1 MTTTNQKPD
10 PNPKRRG
17 PEPKPP
23 RRPAVVTVEHTFTPP
38 HTFQLRDELA
48 SAIDRYAPQ
57 LPYETRVRIAEGL
70 LIDRLANLAELN
82 RLALAAGAGHE
93 HGAPAAEACRD
104 ISCDGPPLHVHG
116 SMCGHL
122 CACGE
127 GR

>member
-1 MTTTNQKPD
+1 MTTTDQKPE
-10 PNPKRRG
+10 PTSKRRG

-48 SAIDRYAPQ
+48 SAIDRYAPH
-57 LPYETRVRIAEGL
+57 LPHDTRVRIAEGL
-70 LIDRLANLAELN
+70 LIDRLADLMELN
-82 RLALAAGAGHE
+82 RLALAAGPRETH
-93 HGAPAAEACRD
+93 PAEACRD
-104 ISCDGPPLHVHG
+104 GSCDGPLIHVHG
-116 SMCGHL
+116 EQCGPL